1 MIGSIEPSWLDELTE
16 KNFEFRIVYLR
27 LQKEQY
33 EPKDF
38 FQLIDFLKNKYKD
51 HSEKIEQIEK
61 INAS

>member
-1 MIGSIEPSWLDELTE
+1 MTGFIEPCWLDELKE

-33 EPKDF
+33 EPEDF

-51 HSEKIEQIEK
+51 GSEKIEQIEK
-61 INAS
+61 INAN